1 MSYSTITR
9 AMVSY
14 VESHVSDPHLDLK
27 RMGQKFG
34 FSENYIRELFA
45 SQVGVSVMHFYKRRR
60 IILSAAQLLRTD
72 RRILDIAVDWGFSSH
87 EAYTRAFIKVMGM
100 SPSAFRHTRPIL
112 GKMHMGPGVYGLEL
126 LQEKEKRSNMDNMRQ
141 DKQDSIVLY
150 DIGQVKYGSYGS
162 AAPFPICIK
171 AVSEYLGDD
180 VSYPYIMAA
189 TGAAFRLVWNTEC
202 WDLSNVDIYHAF
214 TESNQVYGLGARA
227 LGREFS
233 FLGREESTTKEEFLA
248 YIKEHLAE
256 GYPCIAL
263 GIIGPPEP
271 CIVAGYD
278 EDGDRL
284 LGWNFFQD
292 DPEHAGGVST
302 AENGYFISKNWWENT
317 DTQAVM
323 CLGPINGEGVSS
335 QEILKQAVKVLE
347 GRKEHSYAKGI
358 LAYDAW
364 REMLL
369 TESYFT
375 SEVYD
380 SLFSKLLVQNDAT
393 QCLMDGR
400 EQGARYLLELAAQQ
414 AGEDNARLEQAA
426 RHFRNVSAAAQEM
439 SGLIGDWSDVDAM
452 LRRLADRKVREQLVQ
467 LILKAKAQ
475 DQAALSCLKEYLAD
489 AMDKN

>member
-14 VESHVSDPHLDLK
+14 VESHVGDPRLDVK
-27 RMGQKFG
+27 RMGMKFG

-45 SQVGVSVMHFYKRRR
+45 DQVGMSVMRFHKRRR

-72 RRILDIAVDWGFSSH
+72 RNILDIALEWGFGSH
-87 EAYTRAFIKVMGM
+87 EAYTRAFSKVMGM
-100 SPSAFRHTRPIL
+100 SPSAFRGVRPIL
-112 GKMHMGPGVYGLEL
+112 GKTSLRPGVYGLEL
-126 LQEKEKRSNMDNMRQ
+126 LQEKEKRSDMGNMRQ

-150 DIGQVKYGSYGS
+150 DIQQVKFGSYGS
-162 AAPFPICIK
+162 ATPFPICIK

-189 TGAAFRLVWNTEC
+189 TGAAFRLVWNTLH

-233 FLGREESTTKEEFLA
+233 FLGREETTTREEFLA

-278 EDGDRL
+278 EDGGSL

-292 DPEHAGGVST
+292 DQEYAGNVST
-302 AENGYFISKNWWENT
+302 AENGYFISKSWWENT

-323 CLGPINGEGVSS
+323 CLGPINGEGLTPT
-335 QEILKQAVKVLE
+335 EILNQAVKALE
-347 GRKEHSYAKGI
+347 GRKEHAYAKGI

-364 REMLL
+364 QEMLL
-369 TESYFT
+369 DDSHFA
-375 SEVYD
+375 SEAYD
-380 SLFSKLLVQNDAT
+380 SLFSKLLVQNDAA
-393 QCLMDGR
+393 QCLADGR
-400 EQGARYLLELAAQQ
+400 EQGARYLLELAAQRT
-414 AGEDNARLEQAA
+414 GEDNAKLEQAA
-426 RHFRNVSAAAQEM
+426 RHFRNVSAAAGEM
-439 SGLIGDWSDVDAM
+439 SGLIGDWSDMDAM
-452 LRRLADRKVREQLVQ
+452 LRRLADRKVREQLAQ

-475 DQAALSCLKEYLAD
+475 DEAALSCLKEYL
-489 AMDKN
+489 K

>member
-9 AMVSY
+9 AMVSH
-14 VESHVSDPHLDLK
+14 VESHVGDPRLDVK
-27 RMGQKFG
+27 RMGMKFG

-45 SQVGVSVMHFYKRRR
+45 DQVGMSVMRFHKRRR

-72 RRILDIAVDWGFSSH
+72 RNILDIALEWGFGSH
-87 EAYTRAFIKVMGM
+87 EAYTRAFSKVMGM
-100 SPSAFRHTRPIL
+100 SPSAFRGVRPIL
-112 GKMHMGPGVYGLEL
+112 GKTSLRPGVYGLEL
-126 LQEKEKRSNMDNMRQ
+126 LQEKEKRSDMGNMRQ

-150 DIGQVKYGSYGS
+150 DIQQVKFGSYGS
-162 AAPFPICIK
+162 ATPFPICIK

-189 TGAAFRLVWNTEC
+189 TGAAFRLVWNTLH

-233 FLGREESTTKEEFLA
+233 FLGREETTTREEFLA

-278 EDGDRL
+278 EDGGSL

-292 DPEHAGGVST
+292 DQEYAGNVST
-302 AENGYFISKNWWENT
+302 AENGYFISKSWWENT

-323 CLGPINGEGVSS
+323 CLGPINGEGLTPT
-335 QEILKQAVKVLE
+335 EILNQAVKALE
-347 GRKEHSYAKGI
+347 GRKEHAYAKGI

-364 REMLL
+364 QEMLL
-369 TESYFT
+369 DDSHFA
-375 SEVYD
+375 SEAYD
-380 SLFSKLLVQNDAT
+380 SLFSKLLVQNDAA
-393 QCLMDGR
+393 QCLADGR
-400 EQGARYLLELAAQQ
+400 EQGARYLLELAAQRT
-414 AGEDNARLEQAA
+414 GEDNAKLEQAA
-426 RHFRNVSAAAQEM
+426 RHFRNVSAAAGEM
-439 SGLIGDWSDVDAM
+439 SGLIGDWSDMDAM
-452 LRRLADRKVREQLVQ
+452 LRRLADRKVREQLAQ

-475 DQAALSCLKEYLAD
+475 DEAALSCLKEYL
-489 AMDKN
+489 K

>member
-14 VESHVSDPHLDLK
+14 VESHVTDSRLDVR

-45 SQVGVSVMHFYKRRR
+45 GQVGMSIMRYHRRRR
-60 IILSAAQLLRTD
+60 IILSAAQLLHTD
-72 RRILDIAVDWGFSSH
+72 RNILDIALEWGFGSH
-87 EAYTRAFIKVMGM
+87 EAYTRAFCRVIGM
-100 SPSAFRHTRPIL
+100 SPSDFRRDRPIL
-112 GKMHMGPGVYGLEL
+112 GKASLRSGVYGLEL
-126 LQEKEKRSNMDNMRQ
+126 LQEKEKRSNMDNRRQ
-141 DKQDSIVLY
+141 DEQNGIVLY
-150 DIGQVKYGSYGS
+150 DIQQVKYGSYGS
-162 AAPFPICIK
+162 ATPFPICIK

-189 TGAAFRLVWNTEC
+189 TGAAFRLVWNTAC

-214 TESNQVYGLGARA
+214 NESNQVYGLGAKA

-233 FLGREESTTKEEFLA
+233 FLGREESTTKEDFLA

-271 CIVAGYD
+271 CIVAGYE
-278 EDGDRL
+278 EDGDSL

-302 AENGYFISKNWWENT
+302 AENGYFISKSWWENT

-323 CLGPINGEGVSS
+323 CLGPINGEGMAPR
-335 QEILKQAVKVLE
+335 EILRQAVKALE
-347 GRKEHSYAKGI
+347 GRKDHSYAKGI

-369 TESYFT
+369 EDSHFA

-380 SLFSKLLVQNDAT
+380 SLFSKLLVQNDAA
-393 QCLMDGR
+393 QCLADGR
-400 EQGARYLLELAAQQ
+400 EQGARYLLELAGQQ
-414 AGEDNARLEQAA
+414 TGEHNAKLEQAA
-426 RHFRNVSAAAQEM
+426 RHFRNVSAAAGEM
-439 SGLIGDWSDVDAM
+439 SGLIGDWSDMDAM
-452 LRRLADRKVREQLVQ
+452 LRQLADRKVREQLAE
-467 LILKAKAQ
+467 LILQAKAQ
-475 DQAALSCLKEYLAD
+475 DEAALSCLVAYLQE
-489 AMDKN
+489 